1 MKMSVSCVLTTVGSS
16 SFSSTRLEFLSYDL
30 IRAFHRGKKTTEKLV
45 IAQHLKMYGR
55 RNDIERCSKGRKWF
69 YSCTLSAL
77 LGMRC
82 NQGPNQRSNQSTQNL
97 PVVDMFNQYLTFIIV
112 ALLVCLEAGT
122 KQSTRLFSDLA

>member
-1 MKMSVSCVLTTVGSS
+1 MVEEMTSKDVQRDGNGS
-16 SFSSTRLEFLSYDL
+16 T
-30 IRAFHRGKKTTEKLV
+30 A
-45 IAQHLKMYGR
+45 
-55 RNDIERCSKGRKWF
+55 
-69 YSCTLSAL
+69 AL

-82 NQGPNQRSNQSTQNL
+82 NQGPNQCSNQSTQNL